1 MDHDAGT
8 PEAGDG
14 VKPLPPLRQD
24 LELIA
29 GGAEGVGS
37 RRWKIH
43 DPLANRFFEVEHRVV
58 AVLNHWGEGTQEAL
72 LARLHI
78 EGIDDVSQQDI
89 ERLIAFLDQHDL
101 LACRPNHSYRK
112 AWRLHC
118 ARRPSWWSWLLHHY
132 LFVRI
137 PLVHP
142 ARALQRWLPWV
153 GIFFSRTFWLLT
165 LLMAIGG
172 GYLVSRQ
179 WESFLTTLPDMFSVA
194 GVVAFGGSLALVK
207 TLHELGHGFC
217 ATRQG
222 VRVGS
227 MGVAL
232 IVMMPVL
239 FTDTTDAW
247 RLSSRR
253 KRVLIDLAGVAV
265 ELIIAVYATLAW
277 VFLPDGALRFV
288 AFALATTGWVMSL
301 AVNLNPLMRFDGYY
315 LFSDLV
321 GVANLQERAFAM
333 GRWWLRES
341 LFGFGDAVP
350 ESMPVARRRL
360 LIVYAFAVWT
370 YRFFLFLGIALV
382 VYHLFFKLLGVL
394 LFSVE
399 VACFIALPVLRELKV
414 WWTRR
419 RDTGWRALGAALVL
433 ALLAGFLALPLPHQV
448 RIPAVLGAARQAPSY
463 APRPARVSHVLVEV
477 GEVVQRGQVLMT
489 LVAPELEQ
497 MQRTTQERL
506 ALVGRRLDRRSADS
520 EDLSQ
525 SLVLASQ
532 QEMERERLSG
542 LKRTQQQLEV
552 VAAIDGVVVEMAR
565 PLHPGRWVG
574 VDTQL
579 ALVASSTALEARGY
593 LDSDDL
599 RLVAP
604 GDTCEF
610 VDDQR
615 RLKPISMQLSSIAS
629 AASSYLDEGLLAS
642 VYGGP
647 VASRLDKGR
656 AIPEQ
661 AAFEV
666 TALTGRPQVPPL
678 TELRGEIRLNG
689 EPVSLAVKAA
699 RRIAQ
704 VLVREWSA

>member
-1 MDHDAGT
+1 MDHGT
-8 PEAGDG
+8 STAEDIIVAT
-14 VKPLPPLRQD
+14 PLPPLRQD

-29 GGAEGVGS
+29 GGAEGEGA

-58 AVLNHWGEGTQEAL
+58 VVLNHWGEGTREAL
-72 LARLHI
+72 LARLRI
-78 EGIDDVSQQDI
+78 EGIDDVSLQDV
-89 ERLIAFLDQHDL
+89 ERLIVFLDQHDL
-101 LACRPNHSYRK
+101 LICRPDHSYQK
-112 AWRLHC
+112 AWRLRC

-142 ARALQRWLPWV
+142 APALQRCLPWV
-153 GIFFSRTFWLLT
+153 GIFFTRTFWLVT
-165 LLMAIGG
+165 LLMAIGS

-179 WESFLTTLPDMFSVA
+179 WESFLTTLPEMFSVA
-194 GVVAFGGSLALVK
+194 GAVAFGGSLALVK

-222 VRVGS
+222 ARVGS

-315 LFSDLV
+315 LFSDLI

-350 ESMPVARRRL
+350 ESLAVARRRL
-360 LIVYAFAVWT
+360 LTVYAFAVWI

-382 VYHLFFKLLGVL
+382 VYHLFFKVLGVL

-399 VACFIALPVLRELKV
+399 VAWFIALPILRELKV

-419 RDTGWRALGAALVL
+419 RDAGLRALGTTLVMT
-433 ALLAGFLALPLPHQV
+433 LLAGFLALPLPHEV

-463 APRPARVSHVLVEV
+463 SPRPARVNRVLVEV

-525 SLVLASQ
+525 SLVLASE

-542 LKRTQQQLEV
+542 LERTQRQLEV

-565 PLHPGRWVG
+565 PLHPGRWVD

-579 ALVASSTALEARGY
+579 ALVASASSLEARGY

-599 RLVAP
+599 RLVEP
-604 GDTCEF
+604 GDICEF

-615 RLKPISMQLSSIAS
+615 RLKPIDMKLSSMAS

-647 VASRLDKGR
+647 VASRLDEGR

-661 AAFEV
+661 AVFEV
-666 TALTGRPQVPPL
+666 TALTRQPAVAPL
-678 TELRGEIRLNG
+678 TEIRGEIRLKG
-689 EPVSLAVKAA
+689 EPVSLAVQAA